1 MLLELRIE
9 NFAIIEKLNISFKQ
23 GLTVITGETGAGK
36 SIIID
41 AITLLVGG
49 RGSAEFVRYGEDSA
63 EIEALF
69 DVPEDPLAAEA
80 LEQIGIDTADDMLI
94 LRRTIYKNGKS
105 VCRVNGKLVTLTHMR
120 DIGRHLIDVHG
131 QHEHQELMIA
141 DQHMKL
147 LDRFG
152 GASLQTVKSAYIKL
166 YDEASHLQK
175 EMSRFTKNE
184 QELAQRLD
192 LLSFQLSEI
201 EEAHIEPNE
210 EEALLEERRRFANF
224 ERLYKALQ
232 SSYTSLSGEHRGLDQ
247 LREALSELEA
257 VVGLDPALDQLYE
270 AFSNSFYQI
279 EDLAYQ
285 FRDHLETL
293 EYDPIRLDQVEERLG
308 ELNQL
313 KRKYGRTLPDILL
326 YHEKIKEEY
335 HQLESHDMTIEELT
349 KKFEHKLTEL
359 KAKAAELSKERKE
372 VSVALENAITREL
385 KDLYMEKAVFKVSL
399 EKLPDDEGLGAFT
412 RQGREKVEFL
422 ISTNPGEPLKPL
434 VKIAS
439 GGELSR
445 IMLAIKSHFKSFRQ
459 TTSIIFDEVDTGVS
473 GRVAQAMAEKIYALS
488 NASQVFCI
496 THLPQVAAM
505 ADTHLYITKAI
516 KEDRTSTRVDQLK
529 EAEKIAEIARM
540 ISGAEMTSLTKQHA
554 KELLEL
560 AGERKK

>member
-49 RGSAEFVRYGEDSA
+49 RGSAEFVRYGEDAA

-69 DVPEDPLAAEA
+69 DVPEDPLALEA
-80 LEQIGIDTADDMLI
+80 LLQLGIDTDDEMLI

-105 VCRVNGKLVTLTHMR
+105 VCRVNGKLVTLTHIR

-131 QHEHQELMIA
+131 QHEHQELMMG
-141 DQHMKL
+141 DQHLKL

-152 GASLQTVKSAYIKL
+152 GEAFQTVKLDYMKL
-166 YDEASHLQK
+166 YEDATQLQK
-175 EMSRFTKNE
+175 EMTRFTKNE

-192 LLSFQLSEI
+192 LLSFQLNEI
-201 EEAHIEPNE
+201 EEANINPDE
-210 EEALLEERRRFANF
+210 EDNLQEERKRYNNF
-224 ERLYKALQ
+224 ERLFKAIQ
-232 SSYTSLSGEHRGLDQ
+232 SSYTSLSGEQRGLDH
-247 LREALSELEA
+247 LREALSELEM

-270 AFSNSFYQI
+270 SFSNSFYQI

-285 FRDHLETL
+285 FRDKLESL
-293 EYDPIRLDQVEERLG
+293 EYDPIRLDQVEERLA

-326 YHEKIKEEY
+326 YQQKIKEEY
-335 HQLESHDMTIEELT
+335 ELLKSHDVTIEELA
-349 KKFEHKLTEL
+349 KKFNRKLAKL
-359 KAKAAELSKERKE
+359 KEKAAELSKQRKQ
-372 VSVALENAITREL
+372 VSHQLESAIMLEL
-385 KDLYMEKAVFKVSL
+385 KDLYMDKAVFKVRLESL
-399 EKLPDDEGLGAFT
+399 PEEEGLGAFT
-412 RQGREKVEFL
+412 RQGSEKVEFL

-505 ADTHLYITKAI
+505 SDTHLYIAKDI
-516 KEDRTSTRVDQLK
+516 KGDRTTTRVDHLK
-529 EAEKIAEIARM
+529 EADKIAEIARM
-540 ISGAEMTSLTKQHA
+540 ISGVEMTTLTKEHA
-554 KELLEL
+554 KELLDL
-560 AGERKK
+560 AGIRKR

>member
-69 DVPEDPLAAEA
+69 DVPEDPLAVEA

-152 GASLQTVKSAYIKL
+152 GASLQTVKSSYIKL

-335 HQLESHDMTIEELT
+335 HQLESHDMTIEELA

-412 RQGREKVEFL
+412 RQGSEKVEFL

-516 KEDRTSTRVDQLK
+516 KEDRTSTRVDQLE

-560 AGERKK
+560 AWERKK

>member
-49 RGSAEFVRYGEDSA
+49 RGSAEYVRYGEDSA

-69 DVPEDPLAAEA
+69 DVPEDPLALEA
-80 LEQIGIDTADDMLI
+80 LEELGIDTLDEMLI

-120 DIGRHLIDVHG
+120 DIGGHLIDVHG
-131 QHEHQELMIA
+131 QHEHQELMVA
-141 DQHMKL
+141 DHHMKL

-152 GASLQTVKSAYIKL
+152 GESLQNVKSAYIKL
-166 YDEASHLQK
+166 YDDASHLQK

-192 LLSFQLSEI
+192 LLSFQLNEI
-201 EEAHIEPNE
+201 QEAHIIPDE
-210 EEALLEERRRFANF
+210 EETLFEERKRFANF
-224 ERLYKALQ
+224 ERLYK
-232 SSYTSLSGEHRGLDQ
+232 SIKTSYTSLSGDGRGLDH
-247 LREALSELEA
+247 LREALSELEM
-257 VVGLDPALDQLYE
+257 VVGLDPELDQLYE
-270 AFSNSFYQI
+270 TFSNSFYQI
-279 EDLAYQ
+279 EDLTYQ
-285 FRDHLETL
+285 FRDHLESL
-293 EYDPIRLDQVEERLG
+293 EYDPVRLDQVEERLG

-335 HQLESHDMTIEELT
+335 EQLKSHDVTIEELAQ
-349 KKFEHKLTEL
+349 KFDQKLTQL
-359 KAKAAELSKERKE
+359 KEKAVELSKQRKE
-372 VSVALENAITREL
+372 VSVKLENAITREL
-385 KDLYMEKAVFKVSL
+385 KDLYMEKAIFKVKL
-399 EKLPDDEGLGAFT
+399 ETLPEENGLGAFT
-412 RQGREKVEFL
+412 RLGSEKVEFL
-422 ISTNPGEPLKPL
+422 IATNPGEPLKPL

-505 ADTHLYITKAI
+505 ADTHLYITKDI
-516 KEDRTSTRVDQLK
+516 KEERTSTRVDQLK
-529 EAEKIAEIARM
+529 EAEQIAEIARM
-540 ISGAEMTSLTKQHA
+540 ISGVEMTTLTKQHA
-554 KELLEL
+554 QELLEL
-560 AGERKK
+560 AGDRKR

>member
-49 RGSAEFVRYGEDSA
+49 RGSAEYVRYGKDAA

-69 DVPEDPLAAEA
+69 DAPEDPLALQA
-80 LEQIGIDTADDMLI
+80 LEQLGIDTYDEMLI

-105 VCRVNGKLVTLTHMR
+105 VCRVNGKLVTLTHIR

-131 QHEHQELMIA
+131 QHEHQELMITEH
-141 DQHMKL
+141 HMKL
-147 LDRFG
+147 LDGFG
-152 GASLQTVKSAYIKL
+152 GESLQNVKSAYIEV

-192 LLSFQLSEI
+192 LLSFQLHEI
-201 EEAHIEPNE
+201 DEAHIIPDE
-210 EEALLEERRRFANF
+210 EETLLEERKRFSNF
-224 ERLYKALQ
+224 ERLYKSIQ
-232 SSYTSLSGEHRGLDQ
+232 TSYTSLSGEGRGLDH
-247 LREALSELEA
+247 LRDALSELET

-270 AFSNSFYQI
+270 TFSSSFYQI

-285 FRDHLETL
+285 FRDHLESL

-335 HQLESHDMTIEELT
+335 EQLKSHDVTIEELAN
-349 KKFEHKLTEL
+349 KFEQKLAQLKQKATEL
-359 KAKAAELSKERKE
+359 TQQRKD
-372 VSVALENAITREL
+372 VSGKLEDAITREL
-385 KDLYMEKAVFKVSL
+385 KDLYMEKAIFKVKLESL
-399 EKLPDDEGLGAFT
+399 PEENGLGGFT
-412 RQGREKVEFL
+412 RLGSEKVEFL
-422 ISTNPGEPLKPL
+422 IATNPGEPLKPL

-473 GRVAQAMAEKIYALS
+473 GRVAQAMAEKIFALS

-505 ADTHLYITKAI
+505 ADTHLYISKDV
-516 KEDRTSTRVDQLK
+516 KEERTTTRVDQLK
-529 EAEKIAEIARM
+529 EADKIAEIARM
-540 ISGAEMTSLTKQHA
+540 ISGVEMTTLTKQHA